1 MNRISSFWR
10 NKEFKKWDKTQWIL
24 IGLAGILLMVIAI
37 PADVKKETG
46 GNEVSQQYGGEVN
59 DSLEYAEYG
68 QSQQKQL
75 KKLLENIEGVGKT
88 EVMITYEDYGRDGNT
103 PVVKGIIVAAQGA
116 CDSKVKE
123 NIIDIIMSLFQI
135 DMNRI
140 KVVKM
145 ITQEG

>member
-46 GNEVSQQYGGEVN
+46 GNEVSQQYGGGVN

-75 KKLLENIEGVGKT
+75 KKLLQQHLLNLV
-88 EVMITYEDYGRDGNT
+88 
-103 PVVKGIIVAAQGA
+103 
-116 CDSKVKE
+116 
-123 NIIDIIMSLFQI
+123 
-135 DMNRI
+135 
-140 KVVKM
+140 
-145 ITQEG
+145 